1 MPNPGGNSK
10 VKRKHTE
17 YKSLTHAKLKALQQY
32 SDRKKFAGS
41 AKYIFLTL
49 LVIMLQFTF
58 KQLTPG
64 HRLIVYSYIYIQTTK
79 EEKKKR
85 KKLAASTEDTFY
97 RETLKSSKDA

>member
-1 MPNPGGNSK
+1 
-10 VKRKHTE
+10 
-17 YKSLTHAKLKALQQY
+17 
-32 SDRKKFAGS
+32 
-41 AKYIFLTL
+41 
-49 LVIMLQFTF
+49 MLQFTF

-97 RETLKSSKDA
+97 RKTLKSSKDA